1 MKILGVE
8 FLGRVFAENCVIG
21 WSWTEG
27 WCVEMENNF
36 ILNL

>member
-21 WSWTEG
+21 WGWTESEG
-27 WCVEMENNF
+27 WCVEMGE
-36 ILNL
+36 